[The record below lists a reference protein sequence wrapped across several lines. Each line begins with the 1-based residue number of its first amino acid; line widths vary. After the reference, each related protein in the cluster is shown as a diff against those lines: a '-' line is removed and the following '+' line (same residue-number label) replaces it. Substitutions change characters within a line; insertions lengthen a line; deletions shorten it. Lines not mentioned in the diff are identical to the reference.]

1 LCIGNVLN
9 TAELQQT
16 LSLLSDADFVDGA
29 LTASWNARFVKN
41 NRQLP
46 EGSLQQQKIQEIVF
60 TALEP
65 NFLFQMAARPKLIH
79 SSAHF
84 DQPLRSWN
92 VL

>member
-29 LTASWNARFVKN
+29 LTAGWNARFVKN

-46 EGSLQQQKIQEIVF
+46 KGSLQQQQIQETISA
-60 TALEP
+60 ALDP
-65 NFLFQMAARPKLIH
+65 NCRLA
-79 SSAHF
+79 
-84 DQPLRSWN
+84 
-92 VL
+92 